1 LTAILTE
8 SSAVC
13 DLAVEYKSTVNS
25 MRKYFMLIDFKILWQ
40 MNWLINALVFY
51 YFNTKIKSLIM
62 QTMRILQVVA
72 LMLIVALAASCATSN
87 QYVSKLF
94 GPRPVKDSQTVAI
107 KFLELDSLEA
117 GEQWV
122 KTDITKDKDSSGEAK
137 TTPVVTESKTTQLP
151 SEPVAKTNNPDGT
164 RTKKTRE

>member
-13 DLAVEYKSTVNS
+13 DLAVEYESTVNS

-51 YFNTKIKSLIM
+51 YCNTKIKSLVM
-62 QTMRILQVVA
+62 QTMRILQAVA

-117 GEQWV
+117 GKQSWV
-122 KTDITKDKDSSGEAK
+122 KTDITKDKDSSEAK
-137 TTPVVTESKTTQLP
+137 TTPVVTESKTNQLP
-151 SEPVAKTNNPDGT
+151 AEPVAKTSNPDGT
-164 RTKKTRE
+164 RTRKSRE

>member
-1 LTAILTE
+1 
-8 SSAVC
+8 
-13 DLAVEYKSTVNS
+13 
-25 MRKYFMLIDFKILWQ
+25 MRYL
-40 MNWLINALVFY
+40 FY
-51 YFNTKIKSLIM
+51 YFNIKIKSLIM
-62 QTMRILQVVA
+62 QTMRILQAVA

-94 GPRPVKDSQTVAI
+94 GPRPATVKDSQTVAI

-151 SEPVAKTNNPDGT
+151 AEPVAK
-164 RTKKTRE
+164 

>member
-1 LTAILTE
+1 
-8 SSAVC
+8 
-13 DLAVEYKSTVNS
+13 
-25 MRKYFMLIDFKILWQ
+25 
-40 MNWLINALVFY
+40 
-51 YFNTKIKSLIM
+51 
-62 QTMRILQVVA
+62 MRILQAVA
-72 LMLIVALAASCATSN
+72 LMLVVVLAASCATSN

-94 GPRPVKDSQTVAI
+94 GPRPATVKDSQTVAI

-151 SEPVAKTNNPDGT
+151 AEPVAKTSNPDGT
-164 RTKKTRE
+164 RTRKTRK